1 LKFRDGDSRIREN
14 ERKIKILYQKHQKAE
29 ASGLKSSHF
38 ARNSRGD
45 GPADTLPDFR
55 NLGVM
60 ARILVTVNALAFVA
74 AAIKASTFPQ
84 LMDAF
89 LDIALLVEP
98 VLISTL
104 LALYVANA
112 GLQRLRYEAAVAVV
126 FAIVLLLTAAAYPLV
141 PTNEFTPGGLARA
154 AGFAALVTG
163 FLLGYFFLRNRA
175 FSPALAEA
183 RLQALQARIRPH
195 FLFNS
200 LNAVL
205 SLIRTDAR
213 RAETALE
220 DLAELYRMLMAD
232 TGTLTSLAEELELV
246 RQYLNLEQL
255 RLGDRLNVEWR
266 VESAPRDARVPPLL
280 LQPLVENAVYHG
292 IEPSLKPGTIEI
304 AIYLNGDRLHVRLTN
319 PYHAEHQHRQGN
331 RIALAN
337 IRERMQLHFDAEA
350 GMESGVVGDHFEIH
364 MQMPYRAGAQ

>member
-1 LKFRDGDSRIREN
+1 MRETENEYEN
-14 ERKIKILYQKHQKAE
+14 ERKIRILYQIFE
-29 ASGLKSSHF
+29 ADTVSALPA
-38 ARNSRGD
+38 ARTIRQD
-45 GPADTLPDFR
+45 EPADTLPDFR
-55 NLGVM
+55 NLGVI
-60 ARILVTVNALAFVA
+60 ARVLLIVNALAICA
-74 AAIKASTFPQ
+74 AAVKSSTFPT
-84 LMDAF
+84 LVGAF
-89 LDIALLVEP
+89 LDIALIVEP
-98 VLISTL
+98 VLIASL
-104 LALYVANA
+104 LALYVANT
-112 GLQRLRYEAAVAVV
+112 GLARLPYAFAVGGV
-126 FAIVLLLTAAAYPLV
+126 FAIVLVLTVAAYPLV
-141 PTNEFTPGGLARA
+141 PGDEFSPGGLARS

-163 FLLGYFFLRNRA
+163 CLVGYFFLRNRA

-213 RAETALE
+213 RAETAIE

-232 TGTLTSLAEELELV
+232 TRTLTSLAEELELV

-292 IEPSLKPGTIEI
+292 IEPGMGPGTIEI
-304 AIYLNGDRLHVRLTN
+304 AIYLDGDRLHVRLTN
-319 PYHAEHQHRQGN
+319 PYHPEHQHRQGN
-331 RIALAN
+331 RIALGN
-337 IRERMQLHFDAEA
+337 IRERLQLHFDVEA
-350 GMESGVVGDHFEIH
+350 GMESGVVGKSYEIH
-364 MQMPYRAGAQ
+364 MRMPYRRNTK

>member
-1 LKFRDGDSRIREN
+1 VNSSRDARILRSE
-14 ERKIKILYQKHQKAE
+14 
-29 ASGLKSSHF
+29 
-38 ARNSRGD
+38 

-55 NLGVM
+55 NLGVI
-60 ARILVTVNALAFVA
+60 ARILLFVNALAFVA
-74 AAIKASTFPQ
+74 AAVRASTFPQ
-84 LMDAF
+84 LLDAF
-89 LDIALLVEP
+89 LEIAVLLEP
-98 VLISTL
+98 VLIASL
-104 LALYVANA
+104 LALYVANT
-112 GLQRLRYEAAVAVV
+112 GLARLPYPPAVGAV
-126 FAIVLLLTAAAYPLV
+126 FAIVLVLTAAAYPLL
-141 PTNEFTPGGLARA
+141 PGYDFSPGGLARSA
-154 AGFAALVTG
+154 AFAALVTG
-163 FLLGYFFLRNRA
+163 FLIGYFFLRNRA

-213 RAETALE
+213 RAETAIE

-266 VESAPRDARVPPLL
+266 IESAPRDALVPPLL

-292 IEPSLKPGTIEI
+292 IEPAMEPGTIEI
-304 AIYLNGDRLHVRLTN
+304 AIYLAGDRLHVRLTN
-319 PYHAEHQHRQGN
+319 PYHPEHQHRQGN
-331 RIALAN
+331 RIALGN
-337 IRERMQLHFDAEA
+337 IRERLQLHFDVEA
-350 GMESGVVGDHFEIH
+350 QMESGVVGKSYEIH
-364 MQMPYRAGAQ
+364 MQMPYRRRKT